1 MFNWYFF
8 LKTWSSITNAT
19 IHKYFINTNL
29 FIGLKKGQFEREN
42 YNAGPSTPSSPGETN
57 CAAISASA
65 TIEPHGKCTIA
76 FALAWSSPKVKF
88 SKGKSYSR

>member
-1 MFNWYFF
+1 MGPKN
-8 LKTWSSITNAT
+8 
-19 IHKYFINTNL
+19 
-29 FIGLKKGQFEREN
+29 GQFERDN
-42 YNAGPSTPSSPGETN
+42 FNAGPSMPSSPGETN